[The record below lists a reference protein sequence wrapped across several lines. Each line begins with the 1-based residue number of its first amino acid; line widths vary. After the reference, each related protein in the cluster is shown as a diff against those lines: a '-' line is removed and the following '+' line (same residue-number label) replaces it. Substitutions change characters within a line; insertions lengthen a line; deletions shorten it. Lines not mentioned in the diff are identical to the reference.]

1 MWEVWYTHDGQ
12 MWFKAR
18 AYPMLDEALEHIR
31 SKEMGDVLAHIE
43 GWKLLWVATWP
54 PLPSY

>member
-43 GWKLLWVATWP
+43 GWKLLWVAT
-54 PLPSY
+54 